1 MNLIP
6 ASPAPEIIGIHSWV
20 NSEPLEIKKLK
31 GKVVLLDCFTY
42 SCIFCLRSLPV
53 MVELKEKYGAYGL
66 EVVAAHSSEYEFAK
80 DPENIKKALKRY
92 DVKIPVALDINNKTW
107 ESYGN
112 MYWPKH
118 ILIDANGFIRYEH
131 AGFGMVE
138 DFDEYILE
146 LLQESGAKFP
156 TIKQQGK
163 IASEIF
169 DTYGM
174 HFAGMSPEI
183 CVGYTRL
190 RRFGNNQTPKPDE
203 VNHFTDSGK
212 HMDNMVYLRGKWV
225 WKSEGVQYPG
235 ESDSA
240 IMMRYTATRAH
251 GIIGTSNGKPALA
264 EIKIDGNYLTK
275 ENAGKDITLRD
286 GKSILDVK
294 WPFMHNLVATK
305 NIEQHE
311 IEIIPKT
318 DNFVFFTFVFG

>member
-6 ASPAPEIIGIHSWV
+6 ASPAPEFIDIHSWI
-20 NSEPLEIKKLK
+20 NSEPLVIKKLK
-31 GKVVLLDCFTY
+31 GKVILLDCFTY

-53 MVELKEKYGAYGL
+53 MTELKEKYGAYGL
-66 EVVAAHSSEYEFAK
+66 EVIAAHSSEYEFAK
-80 DPENIKKALKRY
+80 DPKNIERALKRY

-107 ESYGN
+107 EAYGN

-138 DFDEYILE
+138 DFYEYILE
-146 LLQESGAKFP
+146 LLQESGAKIP
-156 TIKQQGK
+156 PIKQQK
-163 IASEIF
+163 KLASEIY

-174 HFAGMSPEI
+174 HFAGISPEI

-212 HMDNMVYLRGKWV
+212 HMDNLVYLRGKWI

-240 IMMRYTATRAH
+240 IMMKYTATRAH
-251 GIIGTSNGKPALA
+251 GIVGASDGKPALA
-264 EIKIDGNYLTK
+264 EVKLDGNYLTK
-275 ENAGKDITLRD
+275 ENTGKDITLRD
-286 GKSILDVK
+286 GKSVIDVK
-294 WPFMHNLVATK
+294 WSFMHNLVSTK
-305 NIEQHE
+305 NIERHE

-318 DNFVFFTFVFG
+318 DNFVFYTFVFG